1 MDETGFRIR
10 VIVGRV
16 IITHLSTKA
25 VYLTDPNNRESITVV
40 ETVCADCSTI
50 PPMLILKGDALLERH
65 FENDLENETLLATS
79 PTGYSNEGLGMK
91 YLIHFYNNIY
101 KKTKGKWRILI
112 SDSYGSRI
120 PEPFLIYC

>member
-10 VIVGRV
+10 VTVGRV

-25 VYLTDPNNRESITVV
+25 VYLTNPNNRESITVV
-40 ETVCADCSTI
+40 EIVCADCSTI
-50 PPMLILKGDALLERH
+50 PPMLTLKGDALLERH
-65 FENDLENETLLATS
+65 FENGLETEILLTTN
-79 PTGYSNEGLGMK
+79 PTGYSNEDLGMK

-112 SDSYGSRI
+112 FDSYGSRI
-120 PEPFLIYC
+120 SEPFLVYC